1 MPLINHSIPNLING
15 VSQQS
20 ESLRLG
26 SQAESQINGHAS
38 VVEGLKKRTNTDFI
52 KKISSSTLTNPFI
65 HTINRDS
72 NERYIVI
79 ITTNDIEVY
88 GIDGTQYTVNKPSGT
103 AYLNESNAKTTFEAL
118 TIADHTFIINKNK
131 TVAMDSTVT
140 TARPFEAVY
149 SVLQGVQQTEYNIII
164 NGTTYT
170 YTTTNTPSAYQTTE
184 IVDQLV
190 SQIGSLSGFT
200 ITDLGSDIHFSSAS
214 DFTIKATDGFGNQAS
229 QVIKGTAQKF
239 SDLPSKAVNGFE
251 VEVTGDDSNAFDNYY
266 VKYVSGN
273 NNDEGFF
280 QECQKSGLQDSI
292 DVATLPHL
300 LIRQADGNFRFTP
313 ANGHTYTISG
323 TDFTVPEYGSRQVGD
338 LTSSPEPSFVG
349 QKMSDIF
356 FHRNRLGFIAG
367 ESIVMS
373 RAGEFFKF
381 FPETVTTIL
390 DSDPIDVNVSHVKVS
405 NLRHAI
411 PFAEELLLFSDQTQ
425 FVMSGANILTPSNI
439 VINATTEFES
449 SLDAKPVSAGR
460 NVFFAFNKGNFTGV
474 REYYVDADSDTN
486 DADDITAAVPKYIP
500 KNVFKLAIATN
511 ENFMT
516 MLSSD
521 EQNALYCYQWYI
533 ANNQKLQS
541 AWHKFTYG
549 AAANTTILNCDF
561 IETDLFLLVQRTDGV
576 HIVKQQLA
584 PAIVD
589 TDATYLTHLD
599 MKVNEASTGLSKSYN
614 AGTNQTT
621 ITLPYTIYND
631 MQVVTR
637 NVSGSSTIAGQII
650 VPVSAATGQN
660 TVVLTGD
667 QTSTKFF
674 IGEKYTFEYEFS
686 QQYLALGGG
695 QRSRTNIKEGRLQ
708 IRNWSVGFD
717 NSGHFKVQ
725 ITPKNRDTVTEV
737 FNGAVVGEG
746 TVNGIN
752 LEDGNFK
759 FAIQSRNEGLV
770 VKLTND
776 EYLPS
781 HFVNAEWQGFYNQTS
796 SQNT

>member
-1 MPLINHSIPNLING
+1 MVQYPPNY
-15 VSQQS
+15 
-20 ESLRLG
+20 
-26 SQAESQINGHAS
+26 AEQ
-38 VVEGLKKRTNTDFI
+38 
-52 KKISSSTLTNPFI
+52 
-65 HTINRDS
+65 
-72 NERYIVI
+72 ERYYAS
-79 ITTNDIEVY
+79 E
-88 GIDGTQYTVNKPSGT
+88 
-103 AYLNESNAKTTFEAL
+103 
-118 TIADHTFIINKNK
+118 
-131 TVAMDSTVT
+131 
-140 TARPFEAVY
+140 
-149 SVLQGVQQTEYNIII
+149 EYQN
-164 NGTTYT
+164 
-170 YTTTNTPSAYQTTE
+170 
-184 IVDQLV
+184 
-190 SQIGSLSGFT
+190 
-200 ITDLGSDIHFSSAS
+200 
-214 DFTIKATDGFGNQAS
+214 
-229 QVIKGTAQKF
+229 
-239 SDLPSKAVNGFE
+239 
-251 VEVTGDDSNAFDNYY
+251 
-266 VKYVSGN
+266 
-273 NNDEGFF
+273 
-280 QECQKSGLQDSI
+280 
-292 DVATLPHL
+292 
-300 LIRQADGNFRFTP
+300 
-313 ANGHTYTISG
+313 
-323 TDFTVPEYGSRQVGD
+323 
-338 LTSSPEPSFVG
+338 
-349 QKMSDIF
+349 
-356 FHRNRLGFIAG
+356 
-367 ESIVMS
+367 
-373 RAGEFFKF
+373 
-381 FPETVTTIL
+381 
-390 DSDPIDVNVSHVKVS
+390 
-405 NLRHAI
+405 
-411 PFAEELLLFSDQTQ
+411 
-425 FVMSGANILTPSNI
+425 
-439 VINATTEFES
+439 
-449 SLDAKPVSAGR
+449 DAK
-460 NVFFAFNKGNFTGV
+460 
-474 REYYVDADSDTN
+474 
-486 DADDITAAVPKYIP
+486 AA
-500 KNVFKLAIATN
+500 
-511 ENFMT
+511 
-516 MLSSD
+516 
-521 EQNALYCYQWYI
+521 I

-599 MKVNEASTGLSKSYN
+599 MKVNEATTGLSKSYN

-725 ITPKNRDTVTEV
+725 ITPKNRSTTTEV